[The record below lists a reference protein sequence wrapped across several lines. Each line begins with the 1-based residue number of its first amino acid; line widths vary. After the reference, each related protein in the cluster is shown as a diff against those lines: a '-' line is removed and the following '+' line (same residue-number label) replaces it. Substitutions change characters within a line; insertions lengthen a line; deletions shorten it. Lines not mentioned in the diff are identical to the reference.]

1 MNLFDPN
8 IKPTYRT
15 VSVEDAVGMVLPH
28 DMTEIIPDMRK
39 GPAFKKGHVV
49 RAEDIQR
56 LKSMGKNRI
65 YVLDIAKDQMH
76 EDQAALEM
84 APAFAG
90 SGITFD
96 SNPSEGKITLKA
108 VHDGIFV
115 VNKDALASI
124 NMLGHV
130 MMATLHTDTPVK
142 AGDVVAGLRAIP
154 LVVAKSIVD
163 TAVDIAGR
171 ANGIIQVAPWQISSA
186 AIVVT
191 GQEVYEGRVK
201 DAFEPVISRKLEKF
215 GIDICYSTVAPD
227 NMETIRDSILTG
239 ISKGAGMVICTGGM
253 SVDPDDITR
262 TAIAAAGAEDVVYGS
277 PVLPGA
283 MFLAAYIN
291 GKIPILGIP
300 ACGMY
305 YKTTIFDIILPMVLA
320 GIRVTRE
327 KIASLGHG
335 GLCLNCRTCRY
346 PVCPFGKG

>member
-1 MNLFDPN
+1 M
-8 IKPTYRT
+8 KPTYRT
-15 VSVEDAVGMVLPH
+15 IPVEDAVGMILPH

-49 RAEDIQR
+49 RQEDIER

-65 YVLDIAKDQMH
+65 YVLHVAEDQMH
-76 EDQAALEM
+76 EDQAALAM

-90 SGITFD
+90 QGIVYD
-96 SNPSEGKITLKA
+96 QSPSEGKITMKA
-108 VHDGIFV
+108 AHDGLFV
-115 VNKDALASI
+115 VRKQALQAV
-124 NMLGHV
+124 NMLGDV
-130 MMATLHTDTPVK
+130 MMATLHTDTPVRR
-142 AGDVVAGLRAIP
+142 GDVVAGLRAIP
-154 LVVAKSIVD
+154 LVIEKATVD
-163 TAVDIAGR
+163 RAVGTALQAGHL
-171 ANGIIQVAPWQISSA
+171 VEVVPYQITRA

-201 DAFEPVISRKLEKF
+201 DAFEPIISKKLKKF

-227 NMETIRDSILTG
+227 NIEKIRNHILAG
-239 ISKGAGMVICTGGM
+239 IKSGAELVICTGGM

-262 TAIAAAGAEDVVYGS
+262 TAISEAGATDVVYGS

-283 MFLAAYIN
+283 MFLAGYID
-291 GKIPILGIP
+291 GKLPVLGIP

-305 YKTTIFDIILPMVLA
+305 YKTTIFDLILPMVLA
-320 GIRVTRE
+320 GIRVNRE

-335 GLCLNCRTCRY
+335 GLCLNCKQCRY

>member
-1 MNLFDPN
+1 M
-8 IKPTYRT
+8 KPTYRT
-15 VSVEDAVGMVLPH
+15 VAVEDAVGMVLPH

-49 RAEDIQR
+49 RPEDIQR

-65 YVLDIAKDQMH
+65 YVLDIAEDQLH

-90 SGITFD
+90 SGIEYD
-96 SNPSEGKITLKA
+96 LNPSEGKITLRA
-108 VHDGIFV
+108 VHDGLLIV
-115 VNKDALASI
+115 DRDALTGI
-124 NMLGHV
+124 NMLGDV

-154 LVVAKSIVD
+154 LVVEKSVVD
-163 TAVDIAGR
+163 TAADIARKAG
-171 ANGIIQVAPWQISSA
+171 GVIHVAPWQVTSA

-201 DAFEPVISRKLEKF
+201 DAFAPVISKKLEKF
-215 GIDICYSTVAPD
+215 GIDICHSTVAPD
-227 NMETIRDSILTG
+227 NIEAIRDSILAG
-239 ISKGAGMVICTGGM
+239 ISKGADMVICTGGM

-262 TAIAAAGAEDVVYGS
+262 TAIAEAGAEDVVYGS

-283 MFLAAYIN
+283 MFLAAYIK
-291 GKIPILGIP
+291 GSIPVLGIP

-305 YKTTIFDIILPMVLA
+305 YKTTIFDIILPMVLS
-320 GIRVTRE
+320 GIKVTRE

-335 GLCLNCRTCRY
+335 GLCLNCSKCRY